1 MSNMSD
7 LVNILRSIPGY
18 ILNPAETYE
27 KNRNESYSYA
37 VAIFVILYAAIF
49 LLSGFLVVIYNI
61 LSWGSGDPV
70 FLFLL
75 LFIWFGSYGL
85 LCLVEIPII
94 LVVIHFA
101 SKFGN
106 KSAGFVDSFKITFI
120 GCAFFIFIIGFIV
133 LINVILIIVCENYNS
148 DSLEYL
154 IQYPLYILATLCFI
168 RVSAEGIRTLH
179 GLSKLKSYAIAVIS
193 ILAAYFVMCFVW
205 FQIVGIFLV

>member
-1 MSNMSD
+1 MSNMSN
-7 LVNILRSIPGY
+7 LENILRSIPGY

-49 LLSGFLVVIYNI
+49 LLSGLLLVIYDI
-61 LSWGSGDPV
+61 LSGRTNDPQ
-70 FLFLL
+70 FFLL
-75 LFIWFGSYGL
+75 WFGLYGL
-85 LCLVEIPII
+85 FRSSVEIPVIVFI
-94 LVVIHFA
+94 IHFA
-101 SKFGN
+101 SKLGN
-106 KSAGFVDSFKITFI
+106 KKVGFADSFKIAFV
-120 GCAFFIFIIGFIV
+120 GYAFFIFIIGFIV
-133 LINVILIIVCENYNS
+133 LINVILIIVCENFNS
-148 DSLEYL
+148 DSLKYF

-193 ILAAYFVMCFVW
+193 ILAAYFVRCFVW